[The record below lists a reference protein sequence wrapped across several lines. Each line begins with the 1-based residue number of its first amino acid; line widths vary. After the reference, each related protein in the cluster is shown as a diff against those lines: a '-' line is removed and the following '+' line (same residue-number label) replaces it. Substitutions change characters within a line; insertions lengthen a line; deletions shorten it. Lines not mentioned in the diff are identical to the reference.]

1 MAPLPTFLPSNHEMW
16 RRSLGRFHSAQTLSG
31 GSVQGCVSVVREQEG
46 AGGRRR
52 ELYRVVEI
60 CPGAGALRYK
70 SVPSQL
76 YNQRSHDTWEH
87 CAGAT
92 LIQTQPAETTKD
104 RETGISVILCM
115 KKFKFEGKII
125 VFFYRRHFSP
135 LIFITLYIEASLCRA
150 ANQQAGACGRM
161 SEE

>member
-1 MAPLPTFLPSNHEMW
+1 MKEKSGQISLSPDAQWGVCTGLCLCRERAGG
-16 RRSLGRFHSAQTLSG
+16 RRR
-31 GSVQGCVSVVREQEG
+31 G

-92 LIQTQPAETTKD
+92 LIQTQPAETIRD
-104 RETGISVILCM
+104 RETGISIILCM

-150 ANQQAGACGRM
+150 ANQQTGACGRM
-161 SEE
+161 SQE